1 MCALSV
7 DTMCRRRRLRTNR
20 WWATTTVSKLGAVTN
35 PTHDVV
41 SDQPGRCVNANDIVE
56 RGDGDDGGERY
67 YIGEP
72 LHKHNA
78 PARRA
83 QTHATNTHIARART
97 MQTCAIA
104 WWRFGRTGR
113 DRAGRNRTRRNRTR
127 CNRAGHGRT
136 GLDTPSEK
144 AGAVGGVV
152 RALSLSR

>member
-1 MCALSV
+1 MRESDHVVEQC
-7 DTMCRRRRLRTNR
+7 
-20 WWATTTVSKLGAVTN
+20 
-35 PTHDVV
+35 DV
-41 SDQPGRCVNANDIVE
+41 
-56 RGDGDDGGERY
+56 DDGGEMYERDNEV
-67 YIGEP
+67 YIGKP

-83 QTHATNTHIARART
+83 QTHATNTRIARART

-113 DRAGRNRTRRNRTR
+113 DRAGRSRTRRNCTR

-136 GLDTPSEK
+136 GVDTPGEK